1 MDSAAETYGRRLAL
15 LLAVTVVLSLT
26 LVLGAPAATDTTQPT
41 QLQKGIVLASP
52 GVVFLTS
59 HIVGRLT
66 VETTG
71 SYRGV
76 THSEPFDSAGSGFVV
91 TPDGT
96 VVTASHVVDPDYGPM
111 RNYLVNAT
119 FRTDSTPVY
128 KLLAQQGLNPYGQ
141 MTATA
146 ANNAGVT
153 DQEWFNKLQDCYSGI
168 D

>member
-1 MDSAAETYGRRLAL
+1 
-15 LLAVTVVLSLT
+15 
-26 LVLGAPAATDTTQPT
+26 
-41 QLQKGIVLASP
+41 
-52 GVVFLTS
+52 
-59 HIVGRLT
+59 
-66 VETTG
+66 
-71 SYRGV
+71 
-76 THSEPFDSAGSGFVV
+76 
-91 TPDGT
+91 
-96 VVTASHVVDPDYGPM
+96 M